1 MAHLL
6 HITFEK
12 LTGLKGDIEGDFLIS
27 GAFDLLRPIV
37 FVLHIESV
45 GTFFTQDD
53 RIFTIMPVGQPV
65 DSYAAHFEY
74 GMNLLVKE
82 ARGYGSGVDTG
93 IKNPN

>member
-1 MAHLL
+1 
-6 HITFEK
+6 
-12 LTGLKGDIEGDFLIS
+12 
-27 GAFDLLRPIV
+27 
-37 FVLHIESV
+37 
-45 GTFFTQDD
+45 
-53 RIFTIMPVGQPV
+53 VGQPV